1 MYILCDDPVPIRM
14 FTADNLSPLGKAI
27 DVEGMKEPIH
37 IVACRRDRQLY
48 LAEKDGDCI
57 WRMSVD
63 DHSYKKWLTTESAE
77 EKFHMTGLSMSSGV
91 LLVTSSAPSSTV
103 RQYSTVDARQV
114 RVVQL
119 PKFVQCLWHGVET
132 SRGTFVISHLNTS
145 EDKDDDDDDDE
156 GQAAVSELF
165 YLAVYWL
172 APPDSQ

>member
-1 MYILCDDPVPIRM
+1 MFGLTQLDNIVYVLCDDPVPIRM
-14 FTADNLSPLGKAI
+14 YTADKLSPLGKAI

-48 LAEKDGDCI
+48 IAEKDGDCI

-63 DHSYKKWLTTESAE
+63 DHSYKKWLTTESTE

-91 LLVTSSAPSSTV
+91 LLITSSAPSPTI

-119 PKFVQCLWHGVET
+119 PKYVYDVWHHWHGVET
-132 SRGTFVISHLNTS
+132 SRGTFVISHEGTP
-145 EDKDDDDDDDE
+145 DD
-156 GQAAVSELF
+156 QRQSAVSELF
-165 YLAVYWL
+165 YVAVYRL
-172 APPDSQ
+172 